1 LHDPERTLVTLPDN
15 ADVVDLLLHQ
25 HQEVKRSLAEVETL
39 EGESKMAAFSRLEKL
54 LPSHEN
60 AEQQVV
66 HPVTRDQAGN
76 PWLARDLVHDEDEAA
91 VVMTELHSLGARN
104 PDFDPKFIALRD
116 AVLGHNAREESEEF
130 PLLRRTQSAQRLEE
144 MADDL
149 RAVQS
154 MR

>member
-1 LHDPERTLVTLPDN
+1 VTLPDN
-15 ADVVDLLLHQ
+15 ADVIDLLLHQ
-25 HQEVKRSLAEVETL
+25 HHEVKRSLAEVETL
-39 EGESKMAAFSRLEKL
+39 EGDSKMAAFSRLEKL
-54 LPSHEN
+54 LSSHEN
-60 AEQQVV
+60 AEQEVV

-76 PWLARDLVHDEDEAA
+76 PGLAHDLVQDEDEATA
-91 VVMTELHSLGARN
+91 VMSELHALGAGN
-104 PDFDPKFIALRD
+104 PEFDPKFSSLRD

-144 MADDL
+144 LADDL

>member
-1 LHDPERTLVTLPDN
+1 MPVTLPDN
-15 ADVVDLLLHQ
+15 ADVIDLLLHQ
-25 HQEVKRSLAEVETL
+25 HHEVKRSLAEVETL
-39 EGESKMAAFSRLEKL
+39 DGDSKMAAFSRLEKL
-54 LPSHEN
+54 LSSHEN
-60 AEQQVV
+60 AEQEVV

-76 PWLARDLVHDEDEAA
+76 PGLAHDLVRAEDEATA
-91 VVMTELHSLGARN
+91 VMSELHALGARN
-104 PDFDPKFIALRD
+104 PDFDPKFVSLRD

>member
-1 LHDPERTLVTLPDN
+1 MTLPDN

-25 HQEVKRSLAEVETL
+25 HHEVKRSLTEVETL
-39 EGESKMAAFSRLEKL
+39 DGESKMAAFGRLEKL
-54 LPSHEN
+54 LISHEN
-60 AEQQVV
+60 AEQEVV
-66 HPVTRDQAGN
+66 HPVTRDQAGD
-76 PWLARDLVHDEDEAA
+76 PDLAHDLVHDEDDATAA
-91 VVMTELHSLGARN
+91 MAELHSLGAGN
-104 PDFDPKFIALRD
+104 PDFDPKFSSLRD
-116 AVLGHNAREESEEF
+116 AVLGHNEREEAEEF

>member
-1 LHDPERTLVTLPDN
+1 MTLPDN

-25 HQEVKRSLAEVETL
+25 HHEVKRSLAEVETL
-39 EGESKMAAFSRLEKL
+39 EGDSKMAAFSRLEKL
-54 LPSHEN
+54 LSSHEN

-66 HPVTRDQAGN
+66 HPVTRDQAGH
-76 PWLARDLVHDEDEAA
+76 PQLAQDLVHEEDEAA
-91 VVMTELHSLGARN
+91 MEIAELHGLGARN
-104 PDFDPKFIALRD
+104 PEFDPKFSTLRD
-116 AVLGHNAREESEEF
+116 VVLGHNAREESEEF

>member
-1 LHDPERTLVTLPDN
+1 MTLPDN
-15 ADVVDLLLHQ
+15 ADVIDLLLHQ
-25 HQEVKRSLAEVETL
+25 HHEVKRSLVEVETL
-39 EGESKMAAFSRLEKL
+39 DGDSKMAAFSRLEKL
-54 LPSHEN
+54 LSSHET

-76 PWLARDLVHDEDEAA
+76 PGLALDLMHDEDEAT
-91 VVMTELHSLGARN
+91 VKMTELHSLGAGN
-104 PDFDPKFIALRD
+104 PDFDPKFLALRD

-130 PLLRRTQSAQRLEE
+130 PLLRRTQSVQRLEE

>member
-1 LHDPERTLVTLPDN
+1 VTLPDN

-25 HQEVKRSLAEVETL
+25 HHEVKRSLAEVETL
-39 EGESKMAAFSRLEKL
+39 EGDSRMAAFSRLEKL
-54 LPSHEN
+54 LSSHEN
-60 AEQQVV
+60 AEQEVV

-76 PWLARDLVHDEDEAA
+76 PALAHDLVHDEDEATA
-91 VVMTELHSLGARN
+91 VMSELHALGAGN
-104 PDFDPKFIALRD
+104 PDFDPKFITLRD

-144 MADDL
+144 LADDL